1 MTPETPDELH
11 RLGIELAHTLHQIGS
26 LCAPLFDAA
35 DGVKNELE
43 RRGWS
48 PTVSE
53 ELAAEY
59 LGLCL
64 RKLFQDLATAA

>member
-11 RLGIELAHTLHQIGS
+11 RIGLQLAHTLHQIGS
-26 LCAPLFDAA
+26 LCEPLFDAA

-48 PTVSE
+48 PTASE

-59 LGLCL
+59 LTLCL
-64 RKLFQDLATAA
+64 RRLFADLATS